1 MILMV
6 MRWNLLKGEFVM
18 KKNFTNWIVSLAL
31 LAGLNGLAVAGGE
44 EKSPIYTKVVEDS
57 SFEDILDAVKETITG
72 KGINIAHTLPSSG
85 MLGNTGPAFGITE
98 PLLKNG
104 EMVEFCSAKV
114 SHQLIQA
121 NLQNIVLCP
130 FNIAVYELNAEPG
143 NIYITFR
150 RPYVIDEASIEAT
163 KAMVGLMTEIVEEAA
178 DW

>member
-1 MILMV
+1 
-6 MRWNLLKGEFVM
+6 M
-18 KKNFTNWIVSLAL
+18 KKQYINWLAALGL
-31 LAGLNGLAVAGGE
+31 LFGLNGLTYAGGE
-44 EKSPIYTKVVEDS
+44 ETSPVYTKIVEDGI
-57 SFEDILDAVKETITG
+57 FEDTLDAVKETIKG

-85 MLGNTGPAFGITE
+85 MLGSTGPSFGITE

-121 NLQNIVLCP
+121 NLENIVLCP

-143 NIYITFR
+143 KIFITFR
-150 RPYVIDEASIEAT
+150 KPYVIDEASIEAT
-163 KAMVGLMTEIVEEAA
+163 DAMVELMTEIIEEAA